1 MKKSIL
7 SMMIIGMMALGTTNS
22 FGTVKNSHF
31 QVPKTEKIV
40 KKDKKVKMDKKLDKD
55 CKCKTCK
62 DLKKPMKKVQ
72 VNACKECNKVQKVHA
87 NACKECNKMQKVH
100 ANACKECNKMQKAHA
115 NTCKVHQKK
124 HK

>member
-40 KKDKKVKMDKKLDKD
+40 KKDKKVKMDRKVDKD
-55 CKCKTCK
+55 CKCKACK

-72 VNACKECNKVQKVHA
+72 
-87 NACKECNKMQKVH
+87 KMKMC
-100 ANACKECNKMQKAHA
+100 ACKECNKMQKAHA
-115 NTCKVHQKK
+115 NACKVHQKK